1 MRIMGIDP
9 GTAITGYSI
18 LDKEKN
24 NLNLLDYGC
33 ITTASGLELS
43 ERLKQIAD
51 DLNTLINKWKP
62 EHASVEKIFFNSNV
76 KTAISV
82 AQARGVVL
90 HILAASGIQL
100 KEYTPT
106 EIKSSLC
113 GYGRADKKMIQ
124 KMVKIVL
131 GLSET
136 PKPDDAADAI
146 ANAICLAN
154 SLKFK

>member
-62 EHASVEKIFFNSNV
+62 EHASVEKSFL
-76 KTAISV
+76 T
-82 AQARGVVL
+82 Q
-90 HILAASGIQL
+90 
-100 KEYTPT
+100 
-106 EIKSSLC
+106 
-113 GYGRADKKMIQ
+113 M
-124 KMVKIVL
+124 
-131 GLSET
+131 
-136 PKPDDAADAI
+136 
-146 ANAICLAN
+146 
-154 SLKFK
+154 